1 MSTPTALI
9 IDDEPDI
16 RELLE
21 ITLKR
26 MDVDSICAEDLNS
39 ARSLLKK
46 HKFNICLTDMRLPDG
61 NGVEFVA
68 YTQEQYPDMPIAVI
82 TAHGNMES
90 AIQALKSG
98 AFDFLTKPVDLGL
111 LRTLVKSALNIS
123 PKPDRTKHQL
133 IGNSQV
139 IQNIRTSII
148 KLARS
153 QAPVYISGESGTGK
167 ELAARMIHEFGPRA
181 NKLFVPINCGAIPQ
195 ELMESE
201 FFGHMKGSFTGA
213 ISDKKGLFQ
222 AAEGGTLFF
231 DEIAELPQNMQVKLL
246 RAIQEKTI
254 RPIGSTGE
262 IPVDVRILSAT
273 HTNLNHLVESGKFR
287 RDLFYRINVIELNM
301 PALRER
307 SGDIPVLATYILGK
321 LVATANSPGLRLSD
335 EAMQKMINYQF
346 PGNIRELENILERA
360 MTLCDGNVIDVD
372 DLKLSEFDENLDD
385 QSAEQDELNTYLT
398 EIEKQKILQAL
409 EKTRWNKT
417 AAAKILGISFRALRY
432 RLEKL
437 GIN

>member
-1 MSTPTALI
+1 MSIPTALI

-26 MDVDSICAEDLNS
+26 MDVNSICAEDLTS
-39 ARSLLKK
+39 AKSLLKN

-61 NGVEFVA
+61 DGVEFVA

-123 PKPDRTKHQL
+123 TKPDKTKHQL
-133 IGNSQV
+133 IGNSQL
-139 IQNIRTSII
+139 IHNIRASIT

-254 RPIGSTGE
+254 RPIGSNSE

-273 HTNLNHLVESGKFR
+273 HTNLGQLVENGKFR
-287 RDLFYRINVIELNM
+287 RDLYYRINVIELFM

-307 SGDIPVLATYILGK
+307 AEDIPELASFILKK
-321 LVATANSPGLRLSD
+321 LAATANSPSLELSD
-335 EAMQKMINYQF
+335 QALQKLKEYQF

-360 MTLCDGNVIDVD
+360 MTLCEGNVIRVD
-372 DLKLSEFDENLDD
+372 DLKLSDIEDNPDGS
-385 QSAEQDELNTYLT
+385 QVQKDELNTYLT

-417 AAAKILGISFRALRY
+417 AAAKVLGISFRALRY